1 MTLTAESARQALNGV
16 MDPNIGKGLADSGE
30 IASIQVD
37 GESVAAEISLDYPA
51 KDDIEPIRS
60 VAAEALKAAGAATAF
75 VTVKQGIRSHKV
87 QPLLRVL
94 PNVKNIIAVSSGKGG
109 VGKSTV
115 AANLAL
121 ALSALG
127 ARVGVLDADVYGP
140 SQPTMLGAKGVPQ
153 GAENTLYPMES
164 HGLQINS
171 IGFWV
176 DPGEP
181 LIWRGP
187 MIASALK
194 QMLTDTQW
202 DNLDYLVIDMPPGTG
217 DIQLTLSQE
226 IPVAGAIVVT
236 TPQDIATLDA
246 KRGLVMFRKVN
257 VPVLGIVENMALF
270 RCPHCGHLEHIFG
283 EGGAERMSK
292 EYGVPVLGSLPLDTR
307 IREEADSGLP
317 TVIAEPESD
326 TAKIFL
332 SIAKKAAAALSQLPR
347 DFSAGL
353 PKVKPAEAKE

>member
-60 VAAEALKAAGAATAF
+60 AAAEALKAAGAATAF

-187 MIASALK
+187 MIA
-194 QMLTDTQW
+194 
-202 DNLDYLVIDMPPGTG
+202 
-217 DIQLTLSQE
+217 
-226 IPVAGAIVVT
+226 
-236 TPQDIATLDA
+236 
-246 KRGLVMFRKVN
+246 
-257 VPVLGIVENMALF
+257 
-270 RCPHCGHLEHIFG
+270 
-283 EGGAERMSK
+283 
-292 EYGVPVLGSLPLDTR
+292 
-307 IREEADSGLP
+307 
-317 TVIAEPESD
+317 
-326 TAKIFL
+326 
-332 SIAKKAAAALSQLPR
+332 
-347 DFSAGL
+347 
-353 PKVKPAEAKE
+353 